1 MHKLESESSQ
11 DKGQKWHVQ
20 ISSPGKFPSAFL
32 PSLPFPQHASGW
44 EEIDQR
50 GLRVVVICDPV
61 KIAQN

>member
-20 ISSPGKFPSAFL
+20 INSPGKFPSAFL

-50 GLRVVVICDPV
+50 GLIVVIYDPM